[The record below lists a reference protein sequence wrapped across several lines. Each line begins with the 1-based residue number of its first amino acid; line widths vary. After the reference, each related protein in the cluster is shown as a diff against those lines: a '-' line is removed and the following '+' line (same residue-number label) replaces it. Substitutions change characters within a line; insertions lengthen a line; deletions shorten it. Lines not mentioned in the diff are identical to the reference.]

1 MKVWHNKEKAKASLY
16 LNVIDADNLKAI
28 EEICTYNGKTFSMQ
42 DLAKWTLVEQHP
54 DNREKAHIYIYSQHK
69 LFAKKSSDITKFGEQ
84 IKKNEIPAIEVKG
97 EGGKSTSFCCPSIHE
112 DGYRYQILVTQEPV
126 ICNDFEGHVDN
137 ICKKYGLG
145 YIWNGNCGNGYDNG
159 KSSSNL
165 IPIEELFKPDTK
177 VLTGHNRHEAILR
190 VMESLI
196 SRNKGSMSLYDIKA
210 LASKWNSDHL
220 VPPLDYKDFEKQWK
234 CAIEFIIKNNG

>member
-1 MKVWHNKEKAKASLY
+1 M
-16 LNVIDADNLKAI
+16 NVIDADNLKAI

-69 LFAKKSSDITKFGEQ
+69 
-84 IKKNEIPAIEVKG
+84 PEVKG